1 MKRLVIIML
10 LAMPVSKVWAQGCS
24 DAGFCTIG
32 AMQSSQANAAD
43 KDNHNSIAL
52 SYGFGGGD
60 VDAFIMTP
68 QLEVTKA
75 VGKKGSLEARLPFYT
90 ASGSIGNSSGIG
102 DLIVNYTHS
111 LGSSSLLSFK
121 GTIGARVG
129 LGNANAVDKGLPL
142 PMPYQSNLGS
152 TDLILGVSAA
162 WKNKVSASV
171 AYQQPLVQYN
181 ENGYLPGVLVN
192 TDATYDDYPPSRML
206 NRKSDVLL
214 RVDYHFRIKKLGFA
228 AGPLFIY
235 HLGKDEVTL
244 LNGTVA
250 NVTGSD
256 GLTLNATAS
265 VFYSTSK
272 WKADIAAGTPFVVR
286 DVRPDGLT
294 RAWVVTP
301 RFTWYWGK

>member
-1 MKRLVIIML
+1 MLLVIP
-10 LAMPVSKVWAQGCS
+10 ASKARAQGCS

-32 AMQSSQANAAD
+32 AMQASANAAN
-43 KDNHNSIAL
+43 KENRNSIAL
-52 SYGFGGGD
+52 SYGLGGGE

-68 QLEVTKA
+68 QLELTKS
-75 VGKKGSLEARLPFYT
+75 VGKNGSLEARLPFYM
-90 ASGSIGNSSGIG
+90 ASGSIGSSSGIG

-111 LGSSSLLSFK
+111 LGSSKLLSFK
-121 GTIGARVG
+121 GTIGARIG
-129 LGNANAVDKGLPL
+129 LGNANAIDKGLLL
-142 PMPYQSNLGS
+142 PMPYQGNLGS
-152 TDLILGVSAA
+152 TDLVLGVSAA

-171 AYQQPLVQYN
+171 AYQQPLLQYN
-181 ENGYLPGVLVN
+181 ENGYLPGAFAN

-206 NRKSDVLL
+206 NRRPDVLL
-214 RVDYHFRIKKLGFA
+214 RVDYHFRIKKLGFS
-228 AGPLFIY
+228 AGPLLIY
-235 HLGKDEVTL
+235 HLGEDEVTL

-250 NVTGSD
+250 RVIGSD

-265 VFYSTSK
+265 AFYSTAK
-272 WKADIAAGTPFVVR
+272 WKADIAAGTPFIVR